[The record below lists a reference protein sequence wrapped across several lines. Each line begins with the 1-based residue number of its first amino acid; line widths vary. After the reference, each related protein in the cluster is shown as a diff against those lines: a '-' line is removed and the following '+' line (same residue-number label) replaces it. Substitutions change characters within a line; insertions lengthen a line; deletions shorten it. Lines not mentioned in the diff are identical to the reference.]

1 MQQIDILLAEDNED
15 HVFLIKKAVSEIT
28 DDLKYVLHIVRD
40 GEEVLKYMRNEG
52 KYAGKPRPDLIL
64 LDLKIPK
71 KDGFEVLR
79 ELKSNPKYRAI
90 PIVVLTSSTDEED
103 VIRSYSLGSNGYAI
117 KPIKFEEFTQK
128 TKNISVHWGEVM
140 ILPPKNHRW
149 GKDEWN
155 ENTLS
160 RG

>member
-1 MQQIDILLAEDNED
+1 MQQMDILLVEDNED
-15 HVFLIKKAVSEIT
+15 HVFLVKKAVSEIT
-28 DDLKYVLHIVRD
+28 NGLKYVLRIVKD
-40 GEEVLKYMRNEG
+40 GEEVLKYLRKEG
-52 KYAGKPRPDLIL
+52 KYANEPRPDLIL
-64 LDLKIPK
+64 LDLKMPK

-79 ELKSNPKYRAI
+79 ELKSNPKYKAI
-90 PIVVLTSSTDEED
+90 PVVVLTSSSDEED
-103 VIRSYSLGSNGYAI
+103 IMKSYGLGSNGYAV
-117 KPIKFEEFTQK
+117 KPIKFEEFTKK

-140 ILPPKNHRW
+140 TLPPKNSRW